1 MDCAYRVL
9 LMVHELHKRG
19 YQRLR
24 INPGLAPSGLY
35 WRCSIIPAVNP
46 SSAGGARAEAQ
57 TFARYT
63 TGMMNRYFDWDDAA
77 SDSAAQLAEKFVAR
91 FPALAAA
98 GVGSDWRYAGWYVE
112 MLGFAERGHLPIAY
126 ADWYGDAPPYLAR
139 DGDRLLPF
147 PPPVEPQ
154 EG

>member
-9 LMVHELHKRG
+9 LMVHELHKWG

-35 WRCSIIPAVNP
+35 WRCSIIPA
-46 SSAGGARAEAQ
+46 ARAG
-57 TFARYT
+57 TSSPIARYT

-77 SDSAAQLAEKFVAR
+77 RDSAPQLAEKFVAR
-91 FPALAAA
+91 FPELVAA

-112 MLGFAERGHLPIAY
+112 MLGFAERGHFPVAY